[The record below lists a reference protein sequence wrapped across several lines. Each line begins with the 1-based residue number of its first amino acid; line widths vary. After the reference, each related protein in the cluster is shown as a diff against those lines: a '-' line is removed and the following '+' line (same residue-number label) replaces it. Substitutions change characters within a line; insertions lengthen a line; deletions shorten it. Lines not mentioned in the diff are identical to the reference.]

1 MTDDDKQIQV
11 LSPDYT
17 SYLRPPDTLVE
28 KDTVGPCGKAQEGIP
43 VWASCKLKCVFTNVQ
58 LFYWSQ
64 IAYSQ
69 NTCPESQHMLVTC

>member
-1 MTDDDKQIQV
+1 MPHCFLRKELFPYSLSLKQKHTFLQELMTDDDKQIQV

-43 VWASCKLKCVFTNVQ
+43 V
-58 LFYWSQ
+58 
-64 IAYSQ
+64 
-69 NTCPESQHMLVTC
+69 